1 MTFVSATIDFD
12 KMHAR
17 FGKKSGIFVV
27 VKWTKFA
34 PEFGVEK
41 SVLNQVNIFFLSVR
55 KNILNTH
62 WPKEES
68 S

>member
-1 MTFVSATIDFD
+1 
-12 KMHAR
+12 MHAR

-41 SVLNQVNIFFLSVR
+41 SVLNQLNIFFLKCPQEHPQHPLAERREQLTQPAIWS
-55 KNILNTH
+55 
-62 WPKEES
+62 
-68 S
+68 